1 MSENQKWYE
10 KIAVVQ
16 KLKNIKHIEIIIAVI
31 FGIII
36 FLIYLSTTG
45 SKNTFSGNSS
55 QTQFEQRL
63 CSILEDI
70 EGAGNVSVFVN
81 TAEKTDDIIG
91 IIIVSS
97 GAEQT
102 KVRLD
107 ILRAVQ
113 TVLSVP
119 TTNIEILVGNK

>member
-1 MSENQKWYE
+1 MSENQKWYD
-10 KIAVVQ
+10 KIAIIQ
-16 KLKNIKHIEIIIAVI
+16 KLKNIKHIEIIIAII

-36 FLIYLSTTG
+36 FLIYFSTV
-45 SKNTFSGNSS
+45 SSSNTFTNNSS
-55 QTQFEQRL
+55 QTEFEHRL
-63 CSILEDI
+63 CSILDDI

-81 TAEKTDDIIG
+81 TSESTDEIIG

-97 GAEQT
+97 GADQT
-102 KVRLD
+102 KVRLE
-107 ILRAVQ
+107 ILKAVQ

>member
-1 MSENQKWYE
+1 MSENQKWYD
-10 KIAVVQ
+10 KIAIIQ
-16 KLKNIKHIEIIIAVI
+16 KLKNIKHIEIIIAII

-36 FLIYLSTTG
+36 FLIYFSTV
-45 SKNTFSGNSS
+45 SSSNTQTNNSS
-55 QTQFEQRL
+55 QTEFEQRL
-63 CSILEDI
+63 CAILDDI

-81 TAEKTDDIIG
+81 TSESTDEIVG

-97 GAEQT
+97 GAGQT
-102 KVRLD
+102 KVRLE
-107 ILRAVQ
+107 ILKAVQ

>member
-1 MSENQKWYE
+1 MSENQKWYD
-10 KIAVVQ
+10 KIAIIQ

-36 FLIYLSTTG
+36 FLIYFSTINST
-45 SKNTFSGNSS
+45 STQTNSS
-55 QTQFEQRL
+55 QTEFEQRL
-63 CSILEDI
+63 CAILDDI

-81 TAEKTDDIIG
+81 TSESTNEIIG

-97 GAEQT
+97 GAGQT
-102 KVRLD
+102 KVRLE
-107 ILRAVQ
+107 ILKAVQ

>member
-1 MSENQKWYE
+1 MSENQKWYD
-10 KIAVVQ
+10 KLAIVQ

-36 FLIYLSTTG
+36 FLIYLSTT
-45 SKNTFSGNSS
+45 SFSTTTSSDTS

-63 CSILEDI
+63 SDILQDI

-81 TAEKTDDIIG
+81 TNETTDEIIG

-102 KVRLD
+102 SVRLN
-107 ILRAVQ
+107 ILKAVQ

>member
-1 MSENQKWYE
+1 MSENQKWYD
-10 KIAVVQ
+10 KIAIIQ
-16 KLKNIKHIEIIIAVI
+16 KLKNIKHIEIIIAII

-36 FLIYLSTTG
+36 FLIYFSTVNVGDKTG
-45 SKNTFSGNSS
+45 SSS
-55 QTQFEQRL
+55 QTKFEQRL
-63 CSILEDI
+63 CEILDDI
-70 EGAGNVSVFVN
+70 EGAGKVSVFVN
-81 TAEKTDDIIG
+81 TNESTEEIIG

-97 GAEQT
+97 GAQAT
-102 KVRLD
+102 KVRLE

>member
-10 KIAVVQ
+10 KIAIVQ

-31 FGIII
+31 FGIVI
-36 FLIYLSTTG
+36 FLIYFSTIG
-45 SKNTFSGNSS
+45 SGTTQKSNST

-63 CSILEDI
+63 CAILEDI
-70 EGAGNVSVFVN
+70 DGAGNVSVFVN
-81 TAEKTDDIIG
+81 TKDSTQEIIG

-102 KVRLD
+102 RVRLE